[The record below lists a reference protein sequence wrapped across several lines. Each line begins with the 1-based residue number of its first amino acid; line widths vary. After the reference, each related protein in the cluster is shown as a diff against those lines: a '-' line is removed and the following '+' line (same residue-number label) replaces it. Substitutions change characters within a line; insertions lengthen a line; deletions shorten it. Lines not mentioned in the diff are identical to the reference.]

1 MERDEGKTVLDEVTE
16 VIDLPRFKYYRGSP
30 NANAISLPDEAEE
43 QLRKYVAA
51 VSNAYHSNP
60 FHCLQHASQVTTA
73 VTKLLSR
80 VVATSLDELE
90 KVEEDEDDS
99 AEFDP
104 EAEADEL
111 SESMGES
118 LSKASKAL
126 AKSAKR
132 SSPKRK
138 LKPRK

>member
-1 MERDEGKTVLDEVTE
+1 MPESAFEDDGPGTGMFETLEEVPVPSAPAETPTAVDEFDEETGGE
-16 VIDLPRFKYYRGSP
+16 L
-30 NANAISLPDEAEE
+30 EAEAPS
-43 QLRKYVAA
+43 AA
-51 VSNAYHSNP
+51 DDTEFDEFAQSFVSDGS
-60 FHCLQHASQVTTA
+60 F
-73 VTKLLSR
+73 
-80 VVATSLDELE
+80 
-90 KVEEDEDDS
+90 EEDEGAS

-104 EAEADEL
+104 EKEADEL

-138 LKPRK
+138 LNPRS